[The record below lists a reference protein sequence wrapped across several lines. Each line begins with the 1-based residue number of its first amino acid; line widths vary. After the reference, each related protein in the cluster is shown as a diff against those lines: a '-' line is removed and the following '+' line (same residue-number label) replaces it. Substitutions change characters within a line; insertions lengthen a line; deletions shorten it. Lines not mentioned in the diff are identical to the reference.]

1 MSATLGALFL
11 DVQGLE
17 LTSEEREYLRHPA
30 VGGVILFARNYQNSE
45 QLTALTAAIHAL
57 RKPSLLI
64 AVDQEGGR
72 VQRFRD
78 QGFTTL
84 PSASQL
90 GDFVLQGGAATVV
103 KQTAWLLASELLACG
118 VDFSFAPVLDVDYGL
133 SAVIGSRA
141 FASDPQQ
148 VAELGRIFAEGLAK
162 AGMQSCAKHFPG
174 HGGVVPDSHLEL
186 PVDRRL
192 DLDADL
198 LPFRRGIQRG
208 TSAYASV
215 MLSHVLYQAFD
226 DKYIASFSPF
236 WRQTLRQD
244 LGFRGVIFSDD
255 ISMAATACYGS
266 PAERCLLSLQQACD
280 LVLLCNDPPN
290 AMQALSMLGSAFSG
304 QEKIQM
310 LRPTVTDVTDLA
322 TLQKSAAWQ
331 SAYADVQQVFAQTA
345 V

>member
-1 MSATLGALFL
+1 MPRTLGALFV
-11 DVQGLE
+11 DIQGLE
-17 LTSEEREYLRHPA
+17 LTAEEQEYLLHPA
-30 VGGVILFARNYQNSE
+30 VGGVILFARNYQNPE

-78 QGFTTL
+78 QGFTAL

-90 GDFVLQGGAATVV
+90 GDFVLQNAATTVV
-103 KQTAWLLASELLACG
+103 AQTAWLLASELLACG
-118 VDFSFAPVLDVDYGL
+118 VDFTFAPVLDVDYGL

-148 VAELGRIFAEGLAK
+148 VAELGRIFAGGLAK

-198 LPFRRGIQRG
+198 LPFRLGKQF
-208 TSAYASV
+208 YASV
-215 MLSHVLYQAFD
+215 MLSHVLYQEFD

-255 ISMAATACYGS
+255 LSMAATACYGS

-290 AMQALSMLGSAFSG
+290 AMRALEALGSAFSG

-310 LRPTVTDVTDLA
+310 LRPTVNAAFDLL

-331 SAYADVQQVFAQTA
+331 SAYAEIQQVLSQ
-345 V
+345 VSG